1 MAGAFRYPN
10 PPRTVEEIQTA
21 WGELIRVLDIRDAKD
36 DNLNK
41 VPWVLANVSVNYNF
55 DPTTATAGQ
64 TAVALGTLL
73 KQLKNQGKIG

>member
-10 PPRTVEEIQTA
+10 PPATLEDLQSA
-21 WGELIRVLDIRDAKD
+21 WGELIRVLDIRDAKND
-36 DNLNK
+36 GLNK

-64 TAVALGTLL
+64 TAVALSTLL
-73 KQLKNQGKIG
+73 QQLKQQGKIG